1 MQVQGQ
7 RCVQNTQKNYVI
19 TEKFRFFNSQTSHF
33 ALQCVERSW
42 QTADYRAEKKRM
54 VRGCVIFLPG
64 PALFFCLALPGCS
77 LARFAILL
85 VHICIRIFPP
95 ERNSATQWITAHFS
109 LSFRSVGSSYFHSM
123 SVPTSAA
130 EIRDRPRI
138 DRRRGTREGEASPRP
153 LQDNYYRVAEM
164 VTWYGRMGI
173 FLVP

>member
-1 MQVQGQ
+1 M
-7 RCVQNTQKNYVI
+7 
-19 TEKFRFFNSQTSHF
+19 
-33 ALQCVERSW
+33 
-42 QTADYRAEKKRM
+42 
-54 VRGCVIFLPG
+54 FLPG
-64 PALFFCLALPGCS
+64 PASLSCLALPGCS

-164 VTWYGRMGI
+164 VTWGYFWYHKCLLSVTPCPKTLDCHFEWTEDSVQSLTRGLPFMTSANYLDVWTPSPLSQI
-173 FLVP
+173 

>member
-1 MQVQGQ
+1 MVGITQYFYHQCPAYSGTSSESAALRRAGVQ
-7 RCVQNTQKNYVI
+7 
-19 TEKFRFFNSQTSHF
+19 RFT
-33 ALQCVERSW
+33 
-42 QTADYRAEKKRM
+42 KRF
-54 VRGCVIFLPG
+54 VGGCEMFLPG
-64 PALFFCLALPGCS
+64 PASLSCLALPGCS

-164 VTWYGRMGI
+164 VTWYGHMGI